1 MKHETHV
8 KLARLRAEVGREY
21 GKLVQ
26 KLLAIAFLE
35 TNVEKLV
42 ERSTQ
47 GIDLEMAIAGER
59 CVFEVKTSASDAVRL
74 TPKDLEGLDRLVED
88 GARVYL
94 AVLTNGPFEDWILAR
109 YVPGEFPTGKD
120 LTSFPFRAHR
130 DRNLEQR
137 ILTDF
142 DRVVDRDVHIAI
154 TRRQGGLDEV
164 LQGYPAWGRA

>member
-1 MKHETHV
+1 MKHETHA
-8 KLARLRAEVGREY
+8 KLERLRAEVGREY

-26 KLLAIAFLE
+26 KLLAVAFLE
-35 TNVEKLV
+35 TDVQKLV

-47 GIDLEMAIAGER
+47 GIDLEMDIAGER
-59 CVFEVKTSASDAVRL
+59 CVFEVKTSELDSVRL
-74 TPKDLEGLDRLVED
+74 SPKDLEGLDRLVED

-94 AVLTNGPFEDWILAR
+94 AVLTNAPFEDWILAR

-130 DRNLEQR
+130 DRELEQR
-137 ILTDF
+137 ILTTF

-154 TRRQGGLDEV
+154 TRRQGGMDEV
-164 LQGYPAWGRA
+164 LQRYPAWGRA

>member
-1 MKHETHV
+1 MKHETHA
-8 KLARLRAEVGREY
+8 KLERLRAEVGREY

-35 TNVEKLV
+35 TEVQKLV

-47 GIDLEMAIAGER
+47 GIDLEIEIAGER
-59 CVFEVKTSASDAVRL
+59 CVFEVKTSESDSVRL

-94 AVLTNGPFEDWILAR
+94 AVLTNAPFDDWILAR
-109 YVPGEFPTGKD
+109 YVPGEFATGKG
-120 LTSFPFRAHR
+120 LTSFPFRTHR
-130 DRNLEQR
+130 DQELEQR
-137 ILTDF
+137 ILTAF
-142 DRVVDRDVHIAI
+142 DRVVDRDVHTAI

-164 LQGYPAWGRA
+164 LQRYPAWGRA

>member
-1 MKHETHV
+1 MKYQTH
-8 KLARLRAEVGREY
+8 LNLERLRTEVGREY

-35 TNVEKLV
+35 TDVEKLV

-47 GIDLEMAIAGER
+47 GIDLELEIAGER
-59 CVFEVKTSASDAVRL
+59 YVFEVKTSESDSIRL
-74 TPKDLEGLDRLVED
+74 GPKDLEGLDRYVAD

-94 AVLTNGPFEDWILAR
+94 AVLTNGPLEDWILAR
-109 YVPGEFPTGKD
+109 YTPGEFPAGKD

-130 DRNLEQR
+130 DPGLERR
-137 ILTDF
+137 ILTAF
-142 DRVVDRDVHIAI
+142 ERAVDAHLHTAI

-164 LQGYPAWGRA
+164 LQHYPEWGRA

>member
-1 MKHETHV
+1 VKHETHG
-8 KLARLRAEVGREY
+8 KLARLRAETGREY

-26 KLLAIAFLE
+26 KLLAVAFLE
-35 TNVEKLV
+35 TDDQKLV

-47 GIDLEMAIAGER
+47 GIDLEMTIAGER
-59 CVFEVKTSASDAVRL
+59 YVFEVKTSASDSVRL

-94 AVLTNGPFEDWILAR
+94 AVLTNGPFEDWILVR

-130 DRNLEQR
+130 DRKLEQR

-142 DRVVDRDVHIAI
+142 DRVVDRDLHIAI

>member
-1 MKHETHV
+1 VKHETHG
-8 KLARLRAEVGREY
+8 KLARLRTEVGREY

-26 KLLAIAFLE
+26 KLLAVAFLE
-35 TNVEKLV
+35 TDVEKLV

-74 TPKDLEGLDRLVED
+74 TPKDVEGLDRLVED

-164 LQGYPAWGRA
+164 LRGYPAWGRA

>member
-1 MKHETHV
+1 MKHETHG
-8 KLARLRAEVGREY
+8 KLARLRADVGREY
-21 GKLVQ
+21 GKLAQ

-35 TNVEKLV
+35 TGVEKLV

-74 TPKDLEGLDRLVED
+74 TPKDLDGLDRLVED

-109 YVPGEFPTGKD
+109 YVPGEFPSGKD

>member
-1 MKHETHV
+1 MKHETHG

-21 GKLVQ
+21 GKLAQ

-35 TNVEKLV
+35 TDVERLV

>member
-1 MKHETHV
+1 MKHDTHA

-26 KLLAIAFLE
+26 KLLAVAFLE
-35 TNVEKLV
+35 TEVHKLV

-59 CVFEVKTSASDAVRL
+59 CVFEVKTSESDSVRL

-94 AVLTNGPFEDWILAR
+94 AVLTNAPFEEWILAR
-109 YVPGEFPTGKD
+109 YVPDEFPTGKD

-130 DRNLEQR
+130 DQELEQR
-137 ILTDF
+137 ILTAF
-142 DRVVDRDVHIAI
+142 DRVVDRDVHTAI

-164 LQGYPAWGRA
+164 LQRYPAWGRA

>member
-1 MKHETHV
+1 MKHETHA
-8 KLARLRAEVGREY
+8 KLERLRAEVGREY

-35 TNVEKLV
+35 TEVQKLV

-47 GIDLEMAIAGER
+47 GIDLEMEIAGER
-59 CVFEVKTSASDAVRL
+59 CVFEVKTSESDSVRL
-74 TPKDLEGLDRLVED
+74 TPKDLEGLDRLVAD
-88 GARVYL
+88 GAKVYV
-94 AVLTNGPFEDWILAR
+94 AVLTNAPFEDWVLAR
-109 YVPGEFPTGKD
+109 YVPGEFPTGKN

-130 DRNLEQR
+130 DRDLEQR

>member
-1 MKHETHV
+1 MKHETHA

-26 KLLAIAFLE
+26 KLLAVAFLE
-35 TNVEKLV
+35 TDVRKLV

-47 GIDLEMAIAGER
+47 GIDLEMEIAGER
-59 CVFEVKTSASDAVRL
+59 CVFEVKTSESDSVRL
-74 TPKDLEGLDRLVED
+74 TPKDLDGLNRQVEG

-94 AVLTNGPFEDWILAR
+94 AVLTSAPFENWILAR

-130 DRNLEQR
+130 DQDLEQR
-137 ILTDF
+137 ILTAF
-142 DRVVDRDVHIAI
+142 DRVVDRDVHTAI

-164 LQGYPAWGRA
+164 LQRYPAWGRA

>member
-1 MKHETHV
+1 MKHETHA
-8 KLARLRAEVGREY
+8 KLERLRAEAGREY

-26 KLLAIAFLE
+26 KLLAVAFLE
-35 TNVEKLV
+35 TDVQKLV

-47 GIDLEMAIAGER
+47 GIDLEMEIAGER
-59 CVFEVKTSASDAVRL
+59 CVFEVKTSESDAVRL
-74 TPKDLEGLDRLVED
+74 SPKDLEGLDRLVED

-94 AVLTNGPFEDWILAR
+94 AVLTNAPFEDWVLAR

-130 DRNLEQR
+130 DRELEQR
-137 ILTDF
+137 ILTAF

-154 TRRQGGLDEV
+154 TRRQGGMDEV
-164 LQGYPAWGRA
+164 LQRYPAWGRA